1 MSGAHSN
8 IVPLTQET
16 AKDFL
21 PAKLRNKGSNID
33 LKALADKARTAID
46 GSEESLKAAG
56 NIADGGWLTRL
67 WHSGDFARS
76 VVESIGYIRDISQ
89 INLAL
94 SAVCNDLAAAN
105 LTHAQKIDA
114 NHQATNEQLQDVQRS
129 MAELLQHLRTQRDS
143 ALLQPIAQRLGQ
155 VDAADKEALQG
166 WLHSFS
172 ETIDQQYQELQ
183 ERIDQ
188 LAQAPTV
195 AWGELD
201 PIRQQ
206 LDRVSS
212 ANEEQQA
219 HSARIGNELRRVEA
233 ELQNLATENARQM
246 VLFGAEITHQ
256 KDVAAQRSQNLDASL
271 RQSHAK
277 LGAGL
282 SQLNDLIAHTTR
294 SLAAECKAR
303 EERDASL
310 QAALAQSETALRNT
324 IKALNL
330 HWLKRFIWGG
340 GALLLL
346 QVLAFA
352 FLASKIGG

>member
-1 MSGAHSN
+1 MSSVRSN
-8 IVPLTQET
+8 VVSITQET

-21 PAKLRNKGSNID
+21 PAELRKKGSSID

-46 GSEESLKAAG
+46 GSEKSLTAAG
-56 NIADGGWLTRL
+56 DIADGNWLARL
-67 WHSGDFARS
+67 WNSGDFAKN

-89 INLAL
+89 VNLAL

-114 NHQATNEQLQDVQRS
+114 NHQATNEQLQDIQRS

-143 ALLQPIAQRLGQ
+143 TLLQPIAQRLGQ
-155 VDAADKEALQG
+155 VHASDKKALRH
-166 WLHSFS
+166 WLHLFS
-172 ETIDQQYQELQ
+172 EAIDQQYHELQ
-183 ERIDQ
+183 EQIDQ
-188 LAQAPTV
+188 LGQAPTV
-195 AWGELD
+195 ARDELD

-219 HSARIGNELRRVEA
+219 HSARIGNELKRVEA
-233 ELQNLATENARQM
+233 VLHDLATENARQM
-246 VLFGAEITHQ
+246 DLFDAEITHQ
-256 KDVAAQRSQNLDASL
+256 KDIAAQRSQKLDALL

-282 SQLNDLIAHTTR
+282 NQLNDRIAHTTR
-294 SLAAECKAR
+294 NLAAECKER
-303 EERDASL
+303 EERDVSL
-310 QAALAQSETALRNT
+310 QAALAQREIALRNT

>member
-1 MSGAHSN
+1 MSGVHSN
-8 IVPLTQET
+8 IVPITQKT

-21 PAKLRNKGSNID
+21 PAKLRKKGSSID

-46 GSEESLKAAG
+46 GSEKSLTAAG
-56 NIADGGWLTRL
+56 NIADSGWLSRL
-67 WHSGDFARS
+67 WNTGAFAKN
-76 VVESIGYIRDISQ
+76 VVESIGYIRDISEV
-89 INLAL
+89 NLAL

-114 NHQATNEQLQDVQRS
+114 NHQATNEQLQDIQRS
-129 MAELLQHLRTQRDS
+129 MAELLQHLRAQRDS
-143 ALLQPIAQRLGQ
+143 TLLQPIAQRLGQ
-155 VDAADKEALQG
+155 VDASDKEALQG

-172 ETIDQQYQELQ
+172 EAIGQQYHKLQ

-195 AWGELD
+195 SRDELD
-201 PIRQQ
+201 TIRQQ

-219 HSARIGNELRRVEA
+219 HSARIGNELKRVEA
-233 ELQNLATENARQM
+233 ELHDLTD
-246 VLFGAEITHQ
+246 I
-256 KDVAAQRSQNLDASL
+256 AAQRSQQLDASL

-282 SQLNDLIAHTTR
+282 SQLNDRIAHTTR

-310 QAALAQSETALRNT
+310 EAALAQSETALRNT